1 MYKLLNKNI
10 NFIPTSM
17 RYDKSQLSQ
26 DLQNFFRLIKLRTH
40 FKDETCITTLNQ
52 PYEQAV
58 FKIKYKDKSTP
69 KETHHT
75 ERTNID
81 LAENDINAQMKQ
93 LTKKLKSNLT
103 HKEHTAME
111 ELAKRKDFIKTNADK
126 DGTVAIM
133 DTDSYTKELN
143 RQLSNKTSYNN

>member
-26 DLQNFFRLIKLRTH
+26 DLQNFFRLIRLRTH

-52 PYEQAV
+52 PYEQAL

-75 ERTNID
+75 VRTNID
-81 LAENDINAQMKQ
+81 LADNDINAQMKQ

-103 HKEHTAME
+103 HKEHTA
-111 ELAKRKDFIKTNADK
+111 RK
-126 DGTVAIM
+126 
-133 DTDSYTKELN
+133 SQQKE
-143 RQLSNKTSYNN
+143 KTS